1 MAPSGRTSSRR
12 DTVLLV
18 ACLTLGIVTRALPDT
33 LKEPVAGALR
43 TTVLAPLVALQRD
56 AELSRRAWL
65 DRNETL
71 RAADSVALQASSLGP
86 VRRENEQLRR
96 LLGLGARLKWGF
108 VPAEVLRGRGIAEEY
123 TMILAAGARAGVQP
137 FSPVVSPDGLLGMVK
152 TVDPTLSIAILWSHP
167 DFRVSA
173 MTADES
179 AFGIVAAHLDGEE
192 GRNLLELRG
201 VPTRSTLVPGTVL
214 WSSGVGGNFPRG
226 IPIGTVLGEAKDP
239 AEVWART
246 YIVEPTVNPAEVDA
260 VMVLRPERRD
270 SSLANVWDSPNA
282 VAGGVRRV
290 VAAGDSL
297 ARLRAED
304 STAAARRAA
313 QAAQAAVTVPQR
325 DTATTAPPRP
335 RPAPAPVPRDT
346 VPRDTVP
353 PRPDSVR
360 ATRDTV
366 APPRDTVSPPRDSV
380 RPPPDT
386 GGAPPG
392 TSLPHSSADHPDPV
406 QRPLRR

>member
-18 ACLTLGIVTRALPDT
+18 ACITLGIVTRALPDT

-43 TTVLAPLVALQRD
+43 STLLTPLVALQRD

-71 RAADSVALQASSLGP
+71 RASDSVALQANALAP

-108 VPAEVLRGRGIAEEY
+108 VPAEVLRGRGISEDY
-123 TMILAAGARAGVQP
+123 TMILAAGSRAGVQA

-152 TVDPTLSIAILWSHP
+152 TVDPTISIAILWSHP

-179 AFGIVAAHLDGEE
+179 AFGIVAAHLEGEE

-201 VPTRSTLVPGTVL
+201 VPTRSTLAPGTVL

-246 YIVEPTVNPAEVDA
+246 YIVEPAVNPAEVDA
-260 VMVLRPERRD
+260 VMVLHPERRD
-270 SSLANVWDSPNA
+270 SSLANVWDSPSEL
-282 VAGGVRRV
+282 AGGVRRV

-297 ARLRAED
+297 ARRRAAD
-304 STAAARRAA
+304 STAAVRRAEA
-313 QAAQAAVTVPQR
+313 AAQPTVPAPPAR
-325 DTATTAPPRP
+325 DTAGGARSETVAPARP
-335 RPAPAPVPRDT
+335 RPVPPATRDTTRSGIDSTRIPRDT
-346 VPRDTVP
+346 VI
-353 PRPDSVR
+353 
-360 ATRDTV
+360 
-366 APPRDTVSPPRDSV
+366 PPRDSV
-380 RPPPDT
+380 RPPPPDT
-386 GGAPPG
+386 GGAPPD
-392 TSLPHSSADHPDPV
+392 TSIPDSSAVQPHSV
-406 QRPLRR
+406 QLPLRR